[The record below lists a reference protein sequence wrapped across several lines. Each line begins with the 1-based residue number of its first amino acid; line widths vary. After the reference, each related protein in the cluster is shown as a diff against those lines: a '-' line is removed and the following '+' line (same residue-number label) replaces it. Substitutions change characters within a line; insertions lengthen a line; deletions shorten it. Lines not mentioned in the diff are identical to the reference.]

1 LPVKLGLDRPF
12 ETDRLL
18 ETARQWAHDHGLDE
32 DEVLARRRAANP
44 AGRFGLPHEF
54 GDACAFLCSA
64 QAGFITGQSLLLDS
78 GSYPGTF

>member
-1 LPVKLGLDRPF
+1 MTLGLEGR
-12 ETDRLL
+12 
-18 ETARQWAHDHGLDE
+18 HHGTDE

-44 AGRFGLPHEF
+44 SGRFGPPHEF

-64 QAGFITGQSLLLDS
+64 QAGFITGQNLLLDG